1 MTTYFR
7 TIEGRSPRYL
17 LLVAILALLSLWG
30 LWASWMMFTR
40 GHNIT
45 GMNNQVPWGLP
56 IAMAVYFI
64 GLSAGS
70 LVLSAIASVF
80 GQKQYKPFG
89 RIAVYMAILLIIAAL
104 ASIILDWGRPDR
116 IIHPFIY
123 FQPRSMF
130 SVNTFLYS
138 IYMVIGVIYLWI
150 LFAEKDEWVKPIGI
164 IAVVWAIGVHTGTGM
179 IFGFINARELFHSAL
194 LGPSFIVAAAS
205 SGTALIILLL
215 LATFRYTERPLDDSL
230 IVGLAKY
237 LRIFILVVMYF
248 IFCENVTRS
257 YMPALYHAERFLLFH
272 GGQYPLAFWGGL
284 VTVGLVIPSIILF
297 HPRWGKSIPGIVV
310 ASVMQVVG
318 VLAERYIIVLPG
330 QDFPLENLPGKIIV
344 SSPFLDGQF
353 AHYRVS
359 LPEIA
364 QGVGIMA
371 MVGLAYVIGLKIFA
385 LLPQEARDIEH

>member
-1 MTTYFR
+1 VTTYFR
-7 TIEGRSPRYL
+7 TIDGRSPRFF
-17 LLVAILALLSLWG
+17 LLVAVLAVLSVWG
-30 LWASWMMFTR
+30 MWASWMMFYQ
-40 GHNIT
+40 GHHIT

-70 LVLSAIASVF
+70 LVLSAISSVF
-80 GQKQYKPFG
+80 GQKQYKPFS
-89 RIAVYMAILLIIAAL
+89 RIAVYMAVLLIIAAL

-116 IIHPFIY
+116 VIHPFIY

-138 IYMVIGVIYLWI
+138 MYMVIGVVYLWI

-164 IAVVWAIGVHTGTGM
+164 LAVVWAVGVHTGTGM

-194 LGPSFIVAAAS
+194 LGPSFIAAALS

-215 LATFRYTERPLDDSL
+215 LATFRYAERPLDDSL

-237 LRIFILVVMYF
+237 LRIFILVVIYF

-257 YMPALYHAERFLLFH
+257 YMPAYYHAEGFLLLH

-284 VTVGLVIPSIILF
+284 VTVGLVIPAVILF
-297 HPRWGKSIPGIVV
+297 HPRWGQTIGGIVV

-330 QDFPLENLPGKIIV
+330 QDLPLDVLPGKEIV

-353 AHYRVS
+353 ANYAVS

-364 QGVGIMA
+364 QAVGISA
-371 MVGLAYVIGLKIFA
+371 MVGLAYVIGLKVLA
-385 LLPQEARDIEH
+385 LLPQEARDSEG